1 MTSVLPM
8 GVNLRN
14 IADPKRIEL
23 EELGGKTVAIDAF
36 NTLYQFLSIIRG
48 MTGELLRDNKG
59 RVTSHL
65 SGLFYRNMNLLEEGM
80 KLIYVFDGIPPK
92 LKSLEIQRRR
102 EVKVVAGEMYKEAL
116 ERKDY
121 EAAKKFASATAYL
134 DNQMVDESKNL
145 LDLMGIPWVQAP
157 SEGEA
162 TAAYLTTTGRADFAG
177 SQDYDSLL
185 FGALRLVRNLT
196 ISGKRKLPNRNT
208 RVDVIPE
215 TVYLSDVLGKNG
227 ITREQLID
235 IGILLGTDFNPDGF
249 AGIGPATALKLVKKY
264 SRIENMPDLKGKMNF
279 DPNEIREIFLHPKV
293 STRDDLVLTQK
304 PPQNDALLSFLVDE
318 HNFSKERIDAA
329 LQRLNAR
336 KNVESQSLEQ
346 WFS

>member
-1 MTSVLPM
+1 M

-14 IADPKRIEL
+14 IADPKKIEL
-23 EELGGKTVAIDAF
+23 EDLGGKTVAIDAF

-65 SGLFYRNMNLLEEGM
+65 SGLFYRNMNLLETGL
-80 KLIYVFDGIPPK
+80 KLIYVFDGTPPK
-92 LKSLEIQRRR
+92 LKSIEIQRRR

-116 ERKDY
+116 ERKDF
-121 EAAKKFASATAYL
+121 EAAKKYAPATAYL
-134 DNQMVDESKNL
+134 DNQMVEESKKL
-145 LDLMGIPWVQAP
+145 LDLMGIPWIQAA

-162 TAAYLTTTGRADFAG
+162 TAAHLTVVRKADFAG

-185 FGALRLVRNLT
+185 FGATKLVRNLT

-215 TVYLSDVLGKNG
+215 TVYLSEVLSKNG

-249 AGIGPATALKLVKKY
+249 DGIGPATALKLIRKY
-264 SRIENMPDLKGKMNF
+264 SKIENIPELRGKVNF
-279 DPNEIREIFLHPKV
+279 DPNEIREIFLHPQV
-293 STRDDLVLTQK
+293 STRDDIDLEQK
-304 PPQNDALLSFLVDE
+304 PADYEGLRGFLVAE
-318 HNFSKERIDAA
+318 HDFSKERIDSA
-329 LQRLNAR
+329 LRRLDAR
-336 KNVESQSLEQ
+336 KKVESQSLEQ
-346 WFS
+346 WFK

>member
-1 MTSVLPM
+1 M

-14 IADPKRIEL
+14 IADPKKIEL
-23 EELGGKTVAIDAF
+23 EDLGGKTVAIDAF

-65 SGLFYRNMNLLEEGM
+65 SGLFYRNMNLLETGL
-80 KLIYVFDGIPPK
+80 KLIYVFDGTPPK

-102 EVKVVAGEMYKEAL
+102 EVKVAAGEMYKEAL
-116 ERKDY
+116 ERKDF
-121 EAAKKFASATAYL
+121 EAAKKYASATAYL
-134 DNQMVDESKNL
+134 DNQMVEESKRL
-145 LDLMGIPWVQAP
+145 LDLMGIPWIQAA

-162 TAAYLTTTGRADFAG
+162 TAAHLTVVGKADFAG

-185 FGALRLVRNLT
+185 FGATKLVRNLT

-215 TVYLSDVLGKNG
+215 TVYLSEVLSKNG

-249 AGIGPATALKLVKKY
+249 EGIGPATALKLVRKY
-264 SRIENMPDLKGKMNF
+264 SKIENIPELTGKVNF
-279 DPNEIREIFLHPKV
+279 DPDEIREIFLHPQV
-293 STRDDLVLTQK
+293 STRDDLDLEQK
-304 PPQNDALLSFLVDE
+304 PADQEALRGFLVSE
-318 HNFSKERIDAA
+318 HDFSKERIDSA
-329 LQRLNAR
+329 LQRLDAR
-336 KNVESQSLEQ
+336 KKVESQSLEQ
-346 WFS
+346 WFK

>member
-1 MTSVLPM
+1 M

-14 IADPKRIEL
+14 IADPKKIEL

-65 SGLFYRNMNLLEEGM
+65 SGLFYRNMNLMEAGM
-80 KLIYVFDGIPPK
+80 KLIYVFDGTPPK

-116 ERKDY
+116 EKKDY
-121 EAAKKFASATAYL
+121 EAAKKYASATAYL
-134 DNQMVDESKNL
+134 DNQMVEESKKL

-162 TAAYLTTTGRADFAG
+162 TAAHLTITGKADFAG

-185 FGALRLVRNLT
+185 FGAQRLVRNLT

-215 TVYLSDVLGKNG
+215 TVYLSEVLSKNA

-249 AGIGPATALKLVKKY
+249 AGIGPATALKLIKKY
-264 SRIENMPDLKGKMNF
+264 SKIENIPDLRGKINF
-279 DPNEIREIFLHPKV
+279 DPNEIREIFLHPNV
-293 STRDDLVLTQK
+293 STRDDLDLAQK
-304 PPQNDALLSFLVDE
+304 PPETELLRTFLVSE
-318 HNFSKERIDAA
+318 HDFSKERIDSA
-329 LQRLNAR
+329 LQRLDKRR
-336 KNVESQSLEQ
+336 KVESQSLEQ

>member
-1 MTSVLPM
+1 M

-14 IADPKRIEL
+14 IADPKKIEL
-23 EELGGKTVAIDAF
+23 EELSGKSIAIDAF

-65 SGLFYRNMNLLEEGM
+65 SGLFYRNMNLLETGL
-80 KLIYVFDGIPPK
+80 KLIYVFDGTPPK
-92 LKSLEIQRRR
+92 LKSLEISRRR
-102 EVKVVAGEMYKEAL
+102 EVKVLAGEMYKQAL
-116 ERKDY
+116 EKEDF
-121 EAAKKFASATAYL
+121 ESAKKYASATAYL
-134 DNQMVDESKNL
+134 DNQMVEESKKL
-145 LDLMGIPWVQAP
+145 LDLMGIPWIQAP

-162 TAAYLTTTGRADFAG
+162 TASHLSAVGKADFVG

-185 FGALRLVRNLT
+185 FGAAKLVRNLT

-215 TVYLSDVLGKNG
+215 TVYLSEVLSKNE
-227 ITREQLID
+227 ITRNQLID

-249 AGIGPATALKLVKKY
+249 QGIGPATALKLIRKY
-264 SRIENMPDLKGKMNF
+264 SKIENVPELKGKVNF
-279 DPNEIREIFLHPKV
+279 DPDEIREIFLHPQV
-293 STRDDLVLTQK
+293 STRDDFDLEQK
-304 PPQNDALLSFLVDE
+304 PANNEGLIKFLVEE
-318 HNFSKERIDAA
+318 HDFSKDRIDAA
-329 LQRLNAR
+329 LQRLDAR
-336 KNVESQSLEQ
+336 KKIASQSLEQ

>member
-1 MTSVLPM
+1 M

-14 IADPKRIEL
+14 IAEPKKIDL

-65 SGLFYRNMNLLEEGM
+65 SGLFYRNMNLLEAGI
-80 KLIYVFDGIPPK
+80 KLIYVFDGTPPK
-92 LKSLEIQRRR
+92 LKSLVIQRRR

-121 EAAKKFASATAYL
+121 EAAKKYASATAYL
-134 DNQMVDESKNL
+134 DNQMVEESKKL
-145 LDLMGIPWVQAP
+145 LDLMGVPWVQAP

-162 TAAYLTTTGRADFAG
+162 TAAFLTTAGKADYAG

-185 FGALRLVRNLT
+185 FGAVRLVRNIT

-215 TVYLSDVLGKNG
+215 TVYLSDVLSKNG
-227 ITREQLID
+227 ISREGLID

-249 AGIGPATALKLVKKY
+249 EGIGPATALKLVKKY
-264 SRIENMPDLKGKMNF
+264 SKIENIPELKGKLNF
-279 DPNEIREIFLHPKV
+279 DPNEIREIFLHPNV
-293 STRDDLVLTQK
+293 STREDLDLTQRQ
-304 PPQNDALLSFLVDE
+304 PDIDGLRRFLIEE
-318 HNFSKERIDAA
+318 HDFSKERIDAA
-329 LQRLNAR
+329 LERLEA
-336 KNVESQSLEQ
+336 KKQVESHSLEQ

>member
-1 MTSVLPM
+1 M

-14 IADPKRIEL
+14 IADPKKIEL

-65 SGLFYRNMNLLEEGM
+65 SGLFYRNMNLLEFGI
-80 KLIYVFDGIPPK
+80 KLVYVFDGVPPK
-92 LKSLEIQRRR
+92 LKSLVIQRRR
-102 EVKVVAGEMYKEAL
+102 EVKVVASEMYKVAL
-116 ERKDY
+116 EKKDY
-121 EAAKKFASATAYL
+121 EAAKKYASATAYL
-134 DNQMVDESKNL
+134 DNQMVEESKQL

-162 TAAYLTTTGRADFAG
+162 TAAHLTTTGKADFAG

-185 FGALRLVRNLT
+185 FGAVRLVRNIT
-196 ISGKRKLPNRNT
+196 ISGKRKLPNRST

-215 TVYLSDVLGKNG
+215 TVYLSEVLSKNG

-249 AGIGPATALKLVKKY
+249 EGIGPATALKLLKKY
-264 SRIENMPDLKGKMNF
+264 SKIENIPQLNGKINF
-279 DPNEIREIFLHPKV
+279 DPNEIREIFLNPDV
-293 STRDDLVLTQK
+293 STRDDLDLRQK
-304 PPQNDALLSFLVDE
+304 EPDVEALRRFLVDE
-318 HNFSKERIDAA
+318 HDFSRERIDAA
-329 LQRLNAR
+329 LQRLDAR
-336 KNVESQSLEQ
+336 KKVESQSLEQ

>member
-1 MTSVLPM
+1 M

-14 IADPKRIEL
+14 IADPKKIDL

-65 SGLFYRNMNLLEEGM
+65 SGLFYRNMNLLESGIN
-80 KLIYVFDGIPPK
+80 LIYVFDGVPPK
-92 LKSLEIQRRR
+92 LKTLEIQRRR

-116 ERKDY
+116 EKKDY
-121 EAAKKFASATAYL
+121 EAAKKYASATAYL
-134 DNQMVDESKNL
+134 DNQMVEESKHL
-145 LDLMGIPWVQAP
+145 LDLMGVPWVQAP

-162 TAAYLTTTGRADFAG
+162 TAAHLTTTGKADFAG

-185 FGALRLVRNLT
+185 FGAVRLVRNIT

-215 TVYLSDVLGKNG
+215 TVYLSDVLSRNG

-249 AGIGPATALKLVKKY
+249 AGIGPATALKMIKKY
-264 SRIENMPDLKGKMNF
+264 SRIENIPDLRGKLNF
-279 DPNEIREIFLHPKV
+279 DPNEIREIFLHPNV
-293 STRDDLVLTQK
+293 STRDDLDLTQRQ
-304 PPQNDALLSFLVDE
+304 PESESLRSFLVDE
-318 HNFSKERIDAA
+318 HDFSKERIDAA
-329 LQRLNAR
+329 LQRLDAR
-336 KNVESQSLEQ
+336 KKVQSQSLEQ

>member
-1 MTSVLPM
+1 M

-14 IADPKRIEL
+14 IAVPKKIEL
-23 EELGGKTVAIDAF
+23 EDLSGKTVAIDAF

-65 SGLFYRNMNLLEEGM
+65 SGLFYRNMNLLETGV
-80 KLIYVFDGIPPK
+80 KLIYVFDGTPPK
-92 LKSLEIQRRR
+92 LKSLEISRRR
-102 EVKVVAGEMYKEAL
+102 EVKVLAGQMYKEAL
-116 ERKDY
+116 EKKDF
-121 EAAKKFASATAYL
+121 EAAKKYASATAYL
-134 DNQMVDESKNL
+134 DNQMVEESKQL
-145 LDLMGIPWVQAP
+145 LDLMGIPWIQAP

-162 TAAYLTTTGRADFAG
+162 TAAHLSAIGKADFVG

-185 FGALRLVRNLT
+185 FGGAKLVRNLT
-196 ISGKRKLPNRNT
+196 ISGKRKLPNRST

-215 TVYLSDVLGKNG
+215 TVYLSEVLAKNN

-249 AGIGPATALKLVKKY
+249 EGIGPATALKMIRKY
-264 SRIENMPDLKGKMNF
+264 GKIENIPDLKGRVNF
-279 DPNEIREIFLHPKV
+279 DPNEIREIFLHPQV
-293 STRDDLVLTQK
+293 STREDLDLEQK
-304 PPQNDALLSFLVDE
+304 PSDNGGLSKFLIDD
-318 HNFSKERIDAA
+318 HDFSRERIDAA
-329 LQRLNAR
+329 LQRLDAR
-336 KNVESQSLEQ
+336 KKLASQSLEQ

>member
-1 MTSVLPM
+1 M

-14 IADPKRIEL
+14 IADPKKIEL
-23 EELGGKTVAIDAF
+23 EDLGGKTVAIDAF

-48 MTGELLRDNKG
+48 MTGELLRDSKG

-65 SGLFYRNMNLLEEGM
+65 SGLFYRNMNLLETGL

-102 EVKVVAGEMYKEAL
+102 EVKEVAGEMYKEAL
-116 ERKDY
+116 ERKDF
-121 EAAKKFASATAYL
+121 EAAKKYASATAYL
-134 DNQMVDESKNL
+134 DNQMVEESKRL
-145 LDLMGIPWVQAP
+145 LDLMGIPWIQAV

-162 TAAYLTTTGRADFAG
+162 TAAYLTVVGKADFAG

-185 FGALRLVRNLT
+185 FGATRLVRNLT

-215 TVYLSDVLGKNG
+215 TVSLSEVLSKNR

-249 AGIGPATALKLVKKY
+249 EGIGPATALKLIKKY
-264 SRIENMPDLKGKMNF
+264 SRIENMPELKGKVNF
-279 DPNEIREIFLHPKV
+279 DPNEIREIFLRPQV
-293 STRDDLVLTQK
+293 STRDDLDLEQK
-304 PPQNDALLSFLVDE
+304 PADYEGLRSFLVSE
-318 HNFSKERIDAA
+318 HDFSKERIDAA
-329 LQRLNAR
+329 LLRLDTR
-336 KNVESQSLEQ
+336 KRVESQSLEQ
-346 WFS
+346 WFK

>member
-1 MTSVLPM
+1 M

-14 IADPKRIEL
+14 IADPKKIEL
-23 EELGGKTVAIDAF
+23 EDLGGKTVAIDAF

-48 MTGELLRDNKG
+48 MTGELLRDSKG

-65 SGLFYRNMNLLEEGM
+65 SGIFYRNMNLLETGL
-80 KLIYVFDGIPPK
+80 KLIYVFDGTPPK

-116 ERKDY
+116 ERKDF
-121 EAAKKFASATAYL
+121 EAAKKYASATAYL
-134 DNQMVDESKNL
+134 DNQMVEESKEL
-145 LDLMGIPWVQAP
+145 LDLMGIPWIQAA

-162 TAAYLTTTGRADFAG
+162 TAAHLTVVGKADFAA

-185 FGALRLVRNLT
+185 FGATKLVRNLT

-215 TVYLSDVLGKNG
+215 TVYLSEVLSKNG
-227 ITREQLID
+227 ISREQLID

-249 AGIGPATALKLVKKY
+249 EGIGPATALKLIKKY
-264 SRIENMPDLKGKMNF
+264 SKIENIPELKGKVNF
-279 DPNEIREIFLHPKV
+279 DPNEIREIFLHPLV
-293 STRDDLVLTQK
+293 SSRDDLDLEQK
-304 PPQNDALLSFLVDE
+304 PADYEGLRAFLVSE
-318 HNFSKERIDAA
+318 HDFSKERIDSA
-329 LQRLNAR
+329 LQRLDAR
-336 KNVESQSLEQ
+336 KKVESQSLEQ
-346 WFS
+346 WFK

>member
-1 MTSVLPM
+1 M

-14 IADPKRIEL
+14 IADPQKIEL
-23 EELGGKTVAIDAF
+23 ESLAGKTVAIDAF

-65 SGLFYRNMNLLEEGM
+65 SGLFYRNMNLLETGL
-80 KLIYVFDGIPPK
+80 KLIYVFDGTPPK
-92 LKSLEIQRRR
+92 LKSLEISRRR
-102 EVKVVAGEMYKEAL
+102 EVKVLAGQMYKAAL
-116 ERKDY
+116 EKEDF
-121 EAAKKFASATAYL
+121 ESAKKFASATAYL
-134 DNQMVDESKNL
+134 DNQMVEESKQL
-145 LDLMGIPWVQAP
+145 LDLMGIPWIQAP

-162 TAAYLTTTGRADFAG
+162 TAAHLTTTGKADFAG

-185 FGALRLVRNLT
+185 FGATRLVRNLT

-215 TVYLSDVLGKNG
+215 MVYLSEVLTKNA

-249 AGIGPATALKLVKKY
+249 QGIGPATALKMIRKY
-264 SRIENMPDLKGKMNF
+264 TKIENVPELKGKVNF
-279 DPNEIREIFLHPKV
+279 DPNEIREIFLHPNV
-293 STRDDLVLTQK
+293 STREDFDLEQK
-304 PPQNDALLSFLVDE
+304 PANNEGLSKFLIDE
-318 HNFSKERIDAA
+318 HDFSRDRIAAA
-329 LQRLNAR
+329 LKRLDAR
-336 KNVESQSLEQ
+336 KKVESQSLEQ

>member
-1 MTSVLPM
+1 M

-14 IADPKRIEL
+14 IADPQKIEL

-65 SGLFYRNMNLLEEGM
+65 SGLFYRNMNLLEAGM
-80 KLIYVFDGIPPK
+80 RLIYVFDGVPPK

-102 EVKVVAGEMYKEAL
+102 EEKVVAGEMYKEAL

-121 EAAKKFASATAYL
+121 EAAKKYASATAYL
-134 DNQMVDESKNL
+134 DNQMVEESKKL

-162 TAAYLTTTGRADFAG
+162 TAAYLTTTGKADFAG

-215 TVYLSDVLGKNG
+215 TVYLSDVLGKNA

-235 IGILLGTDFNPDGF
+235 VGILLGTDFNPDGF
-249 AGIGPATALKLVKKY
+249 AGIGPATALKLIKKY
-264 SRIENMPDLKGKMNF
+264 SKIENIPDLKGKLNF
-279 DPNEIREIFLHPKV
+279 DPNEIREIFLYPKV
-293 STRDDLVLTQK
+293 STREDLDLIQK
-304 PPQNDALLSFLVDE
+304 APENDGLLSFLVDE

-329 LQRLNAR
+329 LQRLDAR
-336 KNVESQSLEQ
+336 KKVESQSLEQ